1 MQIILLLLKNTGE
14 MLLSIH
20 CITNSFS
27 VLMCLHSNELC
38 SAATEVSGCQLVLI
52 DIGADY
58 IKLAFIM

>member
-1 MQIILLLLKNTGE
+1 

-20 CITNSFS
+20 CITNAFS

-38 SAATEVSGCQLVLI
+38 SAATEVSGCHLVLI

-58 IKLAFIM
+58 KASFHYVNSIT